1 MQKLGIDLSA
11 VKQAKFLR
19 YAYLFLGLAFILM
32 MIQNAI
38 RYGAYEHYRPLR
50 SIFYLINSMLLFFPL
65 LPLSLHLAKR
75 YLTKK
80 RSFYFLSGIIL
91 IPLLITGF
99 YFCSSASL
107 YAFGYYDEIFSTQ
120 YARNYFSREALL
132 HIIVLVGIWIYARS
146 QKVELSGPTLI
157 QASLGRKKMQV
168 PVSSIHWIEADDHYL
183 RLFRAG
189 DMLIKRSSMKD
200 MQEELAPA
208 FLRIHRKYLINRSEI
223 EGHMK
228 EKQSHYLILRSGHQ
242 LKIGGSYLHI
252 LESLG
257 FHDK

>member
-1 MQKLGIDLSA
+1 MGVDLSA
-11 VKQAKFLR
+11 IKQAKFLR

-38 RYGAYEHYRPLR
+38 RYGAYEHYKPLR
-50 SIFYLINSMLLFFPL
+50 SIFYLVNSMLLFFPL
-65 LPLSLHLAKR
+65 LPLSLYLARK
-75 YLTKK
+75 YLTRKK
-80 RSFYFLSGIIL
+80 NLYFLSAVLL

-99 YFCSSASL
+99 YLCSSASL
-107 YAFGYYDEIFSTQ
+107 YLFGYYEEILSAP

-132 HIIVLVGIWIYARS
+132 HIIVLIGIWIYAHS
-146 QKVELSGPTLI
+146 QKTNEPAPALI

-168 PVSSIHWIEADDHYL
+168 PISSIHWIEADDHYL
-183 RLFRAG
+183 RIFRKR

-200 MQEELAPA
+200 MEKNLSPD

-228 EKQSHYLILRSGHQ
+228 DKQGNYLLLRSGHQ

-252 LESLG
+252 LETLG

>member
-1 MQKLGIDLSA
+1 MQKLGIDLST

-65 LPLSLHLAKR
+65 LPLSLHLAKK
-75 YLTKK
+75 YLTQK
-80 RSFYFLSGIIL
+80 RSLYFLSGIII

-99 YFCSSASL
+99 YLCSSASL
-107 YAFGYYDEIFSTQ
+107 FAFGYYEEIFSAQ

-132 HIIVLVGIWIYARS
+132 HIIVLVGIWMYARS
-146 QKVELSGPTLI
+146 QKIELPERALI
-157 QASLGRKKMQV
+157 TASLGRKKMQV
-168 PVSSIHWIEADDHYL
+168 PLASIHWIEADDHYL
-183 RLFRAG
+183 RLFRKG

-200 MQEELAPA
+200 MEQELAPD
-208 FLRIHRKYLINRSEI
+208 FLRIHRKYLVNRSEI

-228 EKQSHYLILRSGHQ
+228 EKQGHYLILRSGHQ
-242 LKIGGSYLHI
+242 LKVGGSYLHI